1 MGTILES
8 VQNDWASLVQRLKAD
23 SLDENYLRD
32 SVHSALGAL
41 IKQRKVYYTGNKGY
55 FLVGPAE
62 NHSSSGSTNA
72 NQGCT
77 SLFSNATSPT
87 SGAKLT
93 AIGSKFSQL
102 RHSLRNNTPPKMS
115 SDQDPDSPGTS
126 MNEGSED
133 FYPLEKSHL
142 TFEFQFGHLRST
154 FGLLLNHYQE

>member
-1 MGTILES
+1 MGTILDS
-8 VQNDWASLVQRLKAD
+8 VQNDWASLVARLKAD

-62 NHSSSGSTNA
+62 NHSSSTTNA

-87 SGAKLT
+87 SAAKLT

-102 RHSLRNNTPPKMS
+102 RHSLRNNTPPKTTI
-115 SDQDPDSPGTS
+115 SDFHDASDSPGTTI
-126 MNEGSED
+126 ELGRVYD
-133 FYPLEKSHL
+133 
-142 TFEFQFGHLRST
+142 
-154 FGLLLNHYQE
+154 